1 MATPRWYVLLSVL
14 YATTLCL
21 SGCVW
26 APGQHMRA
34 EAPAAEVIGNDH
46 IDIVEITS
54 DVLAGQRAALGVPTL
69 PVELTSFQPEPY
81 RIGIGDLLYITVWD
95 HPELTVPAGSQQQIN
110 AAGRLVQSDGALFY
124 PYLGHIEAAGKTPRQ
139 LRDVIAQRLARFVE
153 SPQVDVAVLSY
164 ASQRVWVT
172 GAAER
177 SGVVPLT
184 VVPLTLDDAISQ
196 AGLNPNQ
203 ADLSGVRL
211 TRDGHTYVINLDQ
224 PSSIPI
230 YLKNDDR
237 IYIPYLDAKEVFV
250 VGEVN
255 APGALNFKTGAI
267 SLSQALGR
275 SQGLSQTTARGDS
288 VYVIRGS
295 GDLQQRPSEIY
306 QLKAKSPATYALA
319 SEFRLI
325 PGDVVFV
332 GAAGITRW
340 NRFIAQLLPFSGL
353 ISTAA
358 ATGNDLGGN

>member
-1 MATPRWYVLLSVL
+1 MATPRWCLLLSLLIVI
-14 YATTLCL
+14 AAP
-21 SGCVW
+21 GCVW
-26 APGQHMRA
+26 APGQHMRS
-34 EAPAAEVIGNDH
+34 EAPAAEAIGNDS
-46 IDIVEITS
+46 IDIVEIDST
-54 DVLAGQRAALGVPTL
+54 VLSAQSPLADSEL
-69 PVELTSFQPEPY
+69 PEVLTSYQYEPY
-81 RIGIGDLLYITVWD
+81 RIGVGDQLYITVWD
-95 HPELTVPAGSQQQIN
+95 HPELTVPAGSQQSIN
-110 AAGRLVQSDGALFY
+110 AAGRLVQSDGMVFY
-124 PYLGHIEAAGKTPRQ
+124 PYLGQVRAAGMTPRE
-139 LRDVIAQRLARFVE
+139 LRDVLAEKLKHYIE
-153 SPQVDVAVLSY
+153 SPQVDVALLVY

-184 VVPLTLDDAISQ
+184 VTPLTLDDAISQ
-196 AGLNPNQ
+196 AGLNASS
-203 ADLSGVRL
+203 ADLSGVRM
-211 TRDGHTYVINLDQ
+211 TRDDVTYTIDLDRY
-224 PSSIPI
+224 SGKRV
-230 YLKNDDR
+230 YLKNGDR

-255 APGALNFKTGAI
+255 APGAQNFKTGAI

-295 GDLQQRPSEIY
+295 SQLQQRPAAIY

-319 SEFRLI
+319 SQFRLI
-325 PGDVVFV
+325 PGDVVYV

-358 ATGNDLGGN
+358 ATGNDLNN